1 MAKKKPKKSKAL
13 NPPSDKTPRK
23 LRDPISYDALNFSWR
38 VHNNYIDYDHPEFGW
53 GKVSI
58 LLFLQKIIQRLQ
70 GYEGLTWH
78 EVKEMRYCHPW
89 GLDEIP
95 RECFRRLEERQ
106 IDIEQLYQI
115 GLGNKPRIIG
125 YKDGPIFYLM
135 WWDPEHRFCPTR
147 AK

>member
-1 MAKKKPKKSKAL
+1 MAKQRPRKRRSV
-13 NPPSDKTPRK
+13 TPRIDNTPRR
-23 LRDPISYDALNFSWR
+23 LTDPISYDASNFSWR

-53 GKVSI
+53 GKVEI
-58 LLFLQKIIQRLQ
+58 LLFLKDIVQTLQ
-70 GYEGLTWH
+70 SHEGLTWQD
-78 EVKEMRYCHPW
+78 VKEKKHCHPW

-95 RECFRRLEERQ
+95 KECFNRLEERQ

-125 YKDGPIFYLM
+125 YKDRAIFYLM
-135 WWDPEHRFCPTR
+135 WWDAEHRFCPTE